1 MDSLV
6 RSISLR
12 FLLSKKSRSNNSN
25 GEFQKQKLRPMSP
38 FRLFPRWRIAREK
51 CRFHRHFR
59 FAASALHTHTYIRAM
74 KNREYFFYVYL
85 VLETKI
91 NDSFSLAP
99 DSPPPS
105 PVPCPG
111 ELPRE
116 RRFQKLGYIRR
127 TTVVYETSFYP
138 RVTNHTGEKLCVHE
152 IKVMYSV
159 CRDGSIRNKSRNGVG
174 GRTFVY
180 RVWGE
185 RNFKKSSRVCIR
197 ANAGEVVDSRE
208 DKAETYRGSGIL
220 SGTRAGQC

>member
-1 MDSLV
+1 
-6 RSISLR
+6 
-12 FLLSKKSRSNNSN
+12 
-25 GEFQKQKLRPMSP
+25 MSP
-38 FRLFPRWRIAREK
+38 FRLFPRWRIARETVSIGTSVSPHP
-51 CRFHRHFR
+51 RYT
-59 FAASALHTHTYIRAM
+59 HTHTYVHAM

-152 IKVMYSV
+152 IKVMYSI

-197 ANAGEVVDSRE
+197 ANAGGEEGSDSRE

>member
-1 MDSLV
+1 MENF
-6 RSISLR
+6 RSRNCAQCLR
-12 FLLSKKSRSNNSN
+12 SDFFLDDASH
-25 GEFQKQKLRPMSP
+25 ERPFPSALP
-38 FRLFPRWRIAREK
+38 FRRIRVT
-51 CRFHRHFR
+51 
-59 FAASALHTHTYIRAM
+59 HTHTHIHAM

-174 GRTFVY
+174 DRTFVY

-185 RNFKKSSRVCIR
+185 RNFKKSSRVCIC
-197 ANAGEVVDSRE
+197 ANVGGGGRWWIRVRIRRKLIEDRE
-208 DKAETYRGSGIL
+208 SYRVHARGNVN
-220 SGTRAGQC
+220 RDED

>member
-12 FLLSKKSRSNNSN
+12 FLLSKKFSPIK
-25 GEFQKQKLRPMSP
+25 KQQLEWRISEAETAPNVSVPTFSSMTHRTREVPFPSALP
-38 FRLFPRWRIAREK
+38 FRRIRVT
-51 CRFHRHFR
+51 
-59 FAASALHTHTYIRAM
+59 HTHTYVRAM

-180 RVWGE
+180 RV
-185 RNFKKSSRVCIR
+185 
-197 ANAGEVVDSRE
+197 
-208 DKAETYRGSGIL
+208 
-220 SGTRAGQC
+220 